1 MKKPTQIIPHILLA
15 TLLCGLFLTS
25 CNKVSKS
32 ETETTIGDY
41 KTPETIPLQFTEP
54 EAFEWETITSDTL
67 TTPVTYSLDVDALP
81 SKPFA
86 LNTFK
91 PLKAPMTE
99 YDLDWDSFPTEPLK
113 YDSVPFTITTAPI
126 KKPTITKM
134 KPPGIMEGTNV
145 NLLQLSATEGLIT
158 NDITSFLE
166 TEDGA
171 IWIGTSTSS
180 VMRYD
185 GENTFTYD
193 YSGVYKMTLDKQGKL
208 WMMRPGPDVI
218 TVLDFKHDKAYTIAT
233 DDNFGPL
240 NIVCD
245 HTGTLFIN
253 SNSDDLYTL
262 DPEMTSLN
270 KLTIKGN
277 NRPFSLFEDSNY
289 NLWVGFRNGFAVL
302 DKERKE
308 FKTIS
313 EIANYE
319 LNSIVIDIKEDQSGA
334 IWLSLPFPAATNNIT
349 SPIVLRLSLKED
361 TAQVL
366 DQENGYNSVG
376 GQMVEDNHSNLW
388 ILGNSEAYIL
398 NKNRRAY
405 KTIALNS
412 ALRGRFRLTRPLKLK
427 DGSLWIATTDKGV
440 VIANEFTLKTEYFD
454 SSRGLINDQVW
465 EIEESTRGE
474 LWLGTLGGINII
486 DLKNKTIK
494 ALSHDQL
501 HNTRKNTV
509 LRIEEISEDIF
520 FIDAVTG
527 FSILDRQKNIIT
539 KYASSLGV
547 GIRLWDVVFMNEHT
561 FLMSTQE
568 GVFIYDIENNS
579 LKKITSKSDPEILKK
594 GNQSVIYYDKNEI
607 LWLPATNGLAKIN
620 LKTNTLSYL
629 TEEQGLCSNNVN
641 VTSFSKESE
650 LWLATLDG
658 IAILNFKD
666 NTLTNLKKEN
676 GLAQTEFYDLIEKD
690 DVMYGASLDG
700 LIPIDKTTAKT
711 TNKGYHTFNGGLG
724 FKSND
729 YLEGSAKFS
738 KKGQF
743 WAGVAYPSSEFRLLV
758 LDAAPQPDSLES
770 SAFITNLFVMD
781 ENPNFNEKTGIDSL
795 NNKVS
800 SYAIKHN
807 IKWDSIKQPYNL
819 AEGLVLPFDQNSLSF
834 SYASGDL
841 FNRDQLTYRFILDGE
856 DEDWN
861 YAAATTKTKNYYNL
875 KPGQY
880 TFKVSARGFNN
891 KWSATDTL
899 QFQINPPWWQ
909 TWWAYLLFAFIL
921 GSITWSLAQYRSR
934 WLKKENLVLE
944 ERVSHR
950 TVQLK
955 NKIDELKATQS
966 QLIQSEK
973 MASLGELTAGI
984 AHEIQNPLNFVN
996 NFSEVNTELIDEMQ
1010 EELKKGDYEE
1020 VIAISK
1026 DIRDNQ
1032 QKINHHGKRADAIVK
1047 GMLQHSR
1054 SSSNEKEPTNIN
1066 AIADEYLRLAY
1077 HGLRAKDKSFNA
1089 TLNTDFDDSIGKINI
1104 VPQDVGRVI
1113 LNLITNAFHAV
1124 MEKKKENSLGA
1135 YEPTIWVTT
1144 KRKGNAVHVMIRDNG
1159 NGVPDKVKDKIFQPF
1174 FTTKPSGQG
1183 TGLGL
1188 SLSYDVI
1195 KTHGGELLLETKQGE
1210 GTTFTITLPE
1220 VEAITM
1226 IQTKIKNK

>member
-1 MKKPTQIIPHILLA
+1 MKKPIVMRTYLFFIGILFGLLVVSCTQE
-15 TLLCGLFLTS
+15 
-25 CNKVSKS
+25 SKS
-32 ETETTIGDY
+32 ETETTVGDY
-41 KTPETIPLQFTEP
+41 KVPETIPLKFTEP
-54 EAFEWETITSDTL
+54 EPFEWETISSDTL

-81 SKPFA
+81 SKPFE

-99 YDLDWDSFPTEPLK
+99 YDLDWDSYPTEALQF
-113 YDSVPFTITTAPI
+113 DSIPFTITTAPV

-158 NDITSFLE
+158 NDITSFVE

-171 IWIGTSTSS
+171 IWIGTSTTS

-208 WMMRPGPDVI
+208 WLMRPGPDLI
-218 TVLDFKHDKAYTIAT
+218 TVLDFKNDKAYTIAT

-253 SNSDDLYTL
+253 SNGDGLYTM

-277 NRPFSLFEDSNY
+277 NRPFSLLEDSNN
-289 NLWVGFRNGFAVL
+289 NLWIGFRNGLAVL

-319 LNSIVIDIKEDQSGA
+319 LNSVVIDIKEDQSGA

-349 SPIVLRLSLKED
+349 SPIVLRLSLQED
-361 TAQVL
+361 TVQVL
-366 DQENGYNSVG
+366 DAENGYNIVG
-376 GQMVEDNHSNLW
+376 GQMVEDNHGNLW

-398 NKNRRAY
+398 NKRRRAY
-405 KTIALNS
+405 KTITLNS

-454 SSRGLINDQVW
+454 TSRGLINDQVW
-465 EIEESTRGE
+465 DIEEDSKGN
-474 LWLGTLGGINII
+474 LWLGTVGGINII
-486 DLKNKTIK
+486 DPKNKTIK
-494 ALSHDQL
+494 ALPHELL
-501 HNTRKNTV
+501 HSTFENTV
-509 LRIEEISEDIF
+509 IKIEEIRDDIF
-520 FIDAVTG
+520 YIDAVSG
-527 FSILDRQKNIIT
+527 FSILDRQKNKIT
-539 KYASSLGV
+539 VYASNPNSV
-547 GIRLWDVVFMNEHT
+547 FRVWDLEFMNEHT
-561 FLMSTQE
+561 FIMTTGQ
-568 GVFIYDIENNS
+568 GIFIYDIKNNS
-579 LKKITSKSDPEILKK
+579 LKKITPKTDPENLEK
-594 GNQSVIYYDKNEI
+594 GNQSIIYYDGKEI
-607 LWLPATNGLAKIN
+607 LWFPTNNGLAKID
-620 LKTNTLSYL
+620 LKAETLSYL
-629 TEEQGLCSNNVN
+629 REEQGLCDNETNVI
-641 VTSFSKESE
+641 VPSKEGK
-650 LWLATLDG
+650 LWLATLNG
-658 IAILNFKD
+658 IAILNLEQ
-666 NTLTNLKKEN
+666 NTLTNLKEEN
-676 GLAQTEFYDLIEKD
+676 GLIPAETYDLIERGNM
-690 DVMYGASLDG
+690 MYSGSVDG
-700 LIPIDKTTAKT
+700 LIPIEKSLAKT
-711 TNKGYHTFNGGLG
+711 SNQGFYNFNKGFG
-724 FKSND
+724 FKATD
-729 YLEGSAKFS
+729 FLEGSAKFLNN
-738 KKGQF
+738 GQF
-743 WAGVAYPSSEFRLLV
+743 WTGVGNTSNEFKLLV

-770 SAFITNLFVMD
+770 SVFITNLFVMD
-781 ENPNFNEKTGIDSL
+781 EDPGFKENSSIDSL
-795 NNKVS
+795 NNKTT
-800 SYAIKHN
+800 SYATNYKM
-807 IKWDSIKQPYNL
+807 KWDSITYPYGL

-834 SYASGDL
+834 SYANGDL
-841 FNRDQLTYRFILDGE
+841 FNRDQLTYRFILEGSDA
-856 DEDWN
+856 DWT

-875 KPGQY
+875 KPGNY
-880 TFKVSARGFNN
+880 TFKVAARGFTNT
-891 KWSATDTL
+891 WSVPDELSFT
-899 QFQINPPWWQ
+899 INPPWWQ
-909 TWWAYLLFAFIL
+909 TWWAYLLFLFIF
-921 GSITWSLAQYRSR
+921 GAVVWSFVSYRSR
-934 WLKKENLVLE
+934 WLKKENRLLE

-950 TVQLK
+950 TAQLNSK
-955 NKIDELKATQS
+955 MDELKATQS

-996 NFSEVNTELIDEMQ
+996 NFSEVNTELIDEM
-1010 EELKKGDYEE
+1010 EEEIKKGDYVE
-1020 VIAISK
+1020 VLALSK
-1026 DIRDNQ
+1026 DIKENQ
-1032 QKINHHGKRADAIVK
+1032 KKINHHGRRADAIVK

-1054 SSSNEKEPTNIN
+1054 TTSHEKEPSNIN

-1089 TLNTDFDDSIGKINI
+1089 TLNTDFDKTIGNINI

-1124 MEKKKENSLGA
+1124 IEKNDREKVKGDSA
-1135 YEPTIWVTT
+1135 FKPTVWVAT
-1144 KRKGNAVHVMIRDNG
+1144 KRIENTVHVSIRDNG

-1188 SLSYDVI
+1188 SLSYDII
-1195 KTHGGELLLETKQGE
+1195 KAHGGELLLETKLGE
-1210 GTTFTITLPE
+1210 GTIFTITLPE
-1220 VEAITM
+1220 V
-1226 IQTKIKNK
+1226 